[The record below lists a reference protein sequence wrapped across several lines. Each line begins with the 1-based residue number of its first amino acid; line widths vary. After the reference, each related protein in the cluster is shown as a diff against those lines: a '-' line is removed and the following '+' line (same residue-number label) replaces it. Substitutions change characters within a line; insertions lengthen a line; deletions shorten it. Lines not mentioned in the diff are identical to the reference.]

1 MKQIIGYIEYDFMSI
16 KSGMLYMIVVFGAI
30 TLVFAAQ
37 SGTGAVGYMLFAG
50 LILAGTAFGTAKQT
64 VAFTALVPGNILQKV
79 LGRYLGGVL
88 CVFLCTLL
96 GVAAAG
102 VVKIAGYD
110 NGKMELPLLSGL
122 VGITL
127 LFLAMQNVML
137 YLLTPFLG
145 IQFAGLVRM
154 VPGFI
159 LFFFVMNMG
168 NIGIVSEVMQYGD
181 VLGGILL
188 GIGVLSIAA
197 AVFLSCLIIRNRDN
211 E

>member
-88 CVFLCTLL
+88 CVILCTLL

-110 NGKMELPLLSGL
+110 NGKIELPLLSGL

-145 IQFAGLVRM
+145 VQFAGLVRM

-168 NIGIVSEVMQYGD
+168 NIEIVSEVMQYGD

-188 GIGVLSIAA
+188 GIGVISIAA

>member
-1 MKQIIGYIEYDFMSI
+1 MKQIIGYIEYDYMSI
-16 KSGMLYMIVVFGAI
+16 KSGMLYMIAIFGAI
-30 TLVFAAQ
+30 TLVFATE
-37 SGTGAVGYMLFAG
+37 SGIGAVGYMLFAG
-50 LILAGTAFGTAKQT
+50 LILAGTTFGTAKQT
-64 VAFTALVPGNILQKV
+64 VSFTALVPGNILQKV

-88 CVFLCTLL
+88 CVILCTLL
-96 GVAAAG
+96 GVIAAG
-102 VVKIAGYD
+102 VVKLAGYD
-110 NGKMELPLLSGL
+110 NGKIGFPVLAGL

-127 LFLAMQNVML
+127 LFLAAQNVML

-159 LFFFVMNMG
+159 LFFLVMNMG
-168 NIGIVSEVMQYGD
+168 NAETIAGILQYGD
-181 VLGGILL
+181 ALGVILL
-188 GIGVLSIAA
+188 GIGVASIIA

>member
-16 KSGMLYMIVVFGAI
+16 KSGMLSMIAIFGVI
-30 TLVFAAQ
+30 TLVFATQ

-50 LILAGTAFGTAKQT
+50 LILAGTTFGTVKQT
-64 VAFTALVPGNILQKV
+64 VAFTALVPGNILRKV

-96 GVAAAG
+96 GVIAAG

-110 NGKMELPLLSGL
+110 NGKMELQMLSGL

-127 LFLAMQNVML
+127 LFLAVQNVML

-145 IQFAGLVRM
+145 IQFASLIRM

-159 LFFFVMNMG
+159 LFFLVMNMG
-168 NIGIVSEVMQYGD
+168 NAEKVAKILQYGD
-181 VLGGILL
+181 VLGVVIL
-188 GIGVLSIAA
+188 GIGVVSILV

>member
-16 KSGMLYMIVVFGAI
+16 KSGMLSMIAIFGVI
-30 TLVFAAQ
+30 TLVFATQ

-50 LILAGTAFGTAKQT
+50 LILAGTTFGTVKQT

-96 GVAAAG
+96 GVIAAG

-110 NGKMELPLLSGL
+110 NGKMELPMLSGL

-127 LFLAMQNVML
+127 LFLAVQNVML

-145 IQFAGLVRM
+145 IQFASLIRM

-159 LFFFVMNMG
+159 LFFLVMNMG
-168 NIGIVSEVMQYGD
+168 NAEKVAKILQYGD
-181 VLGGILL
+181 VLGVVIL
-188 GIGVLSIAA
+188 GIGVVSILV

>member
-1 MKQIIGYIEYDFMSI
+1 MKQIIGYIEYDYMSI
-16 KSGMLYMIVVFGAI
+16 KSGMLYMIAVFGAI
-30 TLVFAAQ
+30 TLVFATQ

-50 LILAGTAFGTAKQT
+50 LILAGTTFGTVKQT

-96 GVAAAG
+96 GVIAAG

-110 NGKMELPLLSGL
+110 NGKMELPMLSGL

-127 LFLAMQNVML
+127 LFLAVQNVML

-145 IQFAGLVRM
+145 IQFASLIRM

-159 LFFFVMNMG
+159 LFFLVMNMG
-168 NIGIVSEVMQYGD
+168 NAEKVAKILQYGD
-181 VLGGILL
+181 VLGVVIL
-188 GIGVLSIAA
+188 GIGVVSILV